1 MVAVAY
7 AAADHPSL
15 IARMAERRQQRDPES
30 AGVVLSAQQV
40 HAPAAAVER
49 LAVPPPD
56 FGLHQ
61 PVLHLPVAG
70 EGPRIEIP
78 REVHG
83 PARGE
88 SRLQRQIDRRR
99 RIVEQVALDGQP
111 LRVRLRDSAKQHQ

>member
-1 MVAVAY
+1 MSHLLNHRQLLTIALSVALATAATGLGAILTEGVALPHY

-40 HAPAAAVER
+40 HAPEAAVER

-61 PVLHLPVAG
+61 PV
-70 EGPRIEIP
+70 
-78 REVHG
+78 
-83 PARGE
+83 
-88 SRLQRQIDRRR
+88 RR
-99 RIVEQVALDGQP
+99 
-111 LRVRLRDSAKQHQ
+111 AKNQG